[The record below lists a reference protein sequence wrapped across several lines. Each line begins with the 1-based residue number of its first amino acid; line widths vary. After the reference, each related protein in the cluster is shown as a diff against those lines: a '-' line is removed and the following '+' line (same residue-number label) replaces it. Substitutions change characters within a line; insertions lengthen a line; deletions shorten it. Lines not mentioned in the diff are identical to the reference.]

1 MSLDTKKQ
9 AGMCSQGALVFCVGL
24 PAQASLG
31 VLCVC
36 VCVCVGSIAR
46 QLSKLYM
53 SVNKLLM
60 CLRSACRYVCVR
72 ADTGRFAGGWG
83 ERCCMRVR
91 VGLVVVHACFCAF
104 SSVCSLSLTH
114 RGGVCV
120 RVAGGVCV
128 CACVRA
134 CVRACVSA
142 HFCIGWVYAQGFS
155 KLWSRPMGSCTCMRS
170 MTALCRMRSPCAGW
184 VRASM
189 LLAAT
194 LRRSKQAMRCTT

>member
-24 PAQASLG
+24 PTQASLG

-46 QLSKLYM
+46 RLSKLYM

-104 SSVCSLSLTH
+104 SSACSLSLKH
-114 RGGVCV
+114 RGGVCACC
-120 RVAGGVCV
+120 RWCVCV
-128 CACVRA
+128 CVNVCARVCVRA
-134 CVRACVSA
+134 
-142 HFCIGWVYAQGFS
+142 
-155 KLWSRPMGSCTCMRS
+155 
-170 MTALCRMRSPCAGW
+170 
-184 VRASM
+184 
-189 LLAAT
+189 
-194 LRRSKQAMRCTT
+194 